1 MKVAIFCDNKK
12 LLEVEKIKSVIASHD
27 ASVVIYD
34 DASISALQKDMGSPH
49 AIMEDITHVL
59 FLYSSSALSNA
70 FFIFFAGY
78 ALGAGLPMLLISEII
93 DPHLPSIWRNLFIL
107 LDLSSFDS
115 YFENEKKNFLE
126 NKQRE
131 IAKKQ
136 LLEKGYSLFNSN
148 YVEVVKNGEV
158 EVASLFIDAGF
169 SPFEK
174 DLLGTPVLSL
184 AVRERHIDM
193 VRMLIERGAIIDA
206 TSKDRNYTA
215 LMDAAQIGEL
225 EIARL
230 LLKANAN
237 PNIQSKDG
245 QTALILAVGRQDVPV
260 IEILLESHSD
270 YNIKDSMGMSAL
282 DYVNLFRNEKILA
295 LFAKGNAD

>member
-1 MKVAIFCDNKK
+1 MKVAIFCDSEKI
-12 LLEVEKIKSVIASHD
+12 LEVEKIRTIITSYD
-27 ASVVIYD
+27 ASVIIYD
-34 DASISALQKDMGSPH
+34 DASISTLQKEMTSPH
-49 AIMEDITHVL
+49 AIMEDVTHVL
-59 FLYSSSALSNA
+59 FLYSASALSNTN
-70 FFIFFAGY
+70 FIFFSGY
-78 ALGAGLPMLLISEII
+78 ALGAGLPMLLISEIA
-93 DPHLPSIWRNLFIL
+93 DPHLPDIWRNLFIL

-115 YFENEKKNFLE
+115 YFEGEKKSFLE
-126 NKQRE
+126 KKQKE

-148 YVEVVKNGEV
+148 YVEAVKNGEV
-158 EVASLFIDAGF
+158 EIASLFIDAGF

-225 EIARL
+225 EIAKL
-230 LLKANAN
+230 LLDANAN

-245 QTALILAVGRQDVPV
+245 QTALILAVGRQDVSV
-260 IEILLESHSD
+260 IEILLKAHSD

-295 LFAKGNAD
+295 LFAKENT